1 MSWLEIVVA
10 IGVVGFVIYQQVAG
24 QAVQGRRLIV
34 LPAVLTVVG
43 FLNLHAAKHLHPAD
57 IVWLTVGAI
66 GSLLIGLAFGAITRL
81 QERNG
86 ALWAQLPLR
95 GLWLWVGA
103 DRLARPDHGARRQ
116 VRRARRRVD
125 HPAAVHARPQPAR
138 PGGRDRGP
146 GDGGRHPVRAGEGRP
161 DVPVRRPPMA
171 AAATARR
178 DTSPMTTR
186 AYWLIRYSGFA
197 VVGIAALVNPPHQ
210 PHEQLFRAIQI
221 ACFSAAGLAL
231 LGWLVVDEAGATGPG
246 ACRSCSA
253 CLPPRP
259 AWPG

>member
-66 GSLLIGLAFGAITRL
+66 GSPLIGLAFGAITRL

-95 GLWLWVGA
+95 GLWLWVG
-103 DRLARPDHGARRQ
+103 RS
-116 VRRARRRVD
+116 
-125 HPAAVHARPQPAR
+125 
-138 PGGRDRGP
+138 PGGR
-146 GDGGRHPVRAGEGRP
+146 
-161 DVPVRRPPMA
+161 
-171 AAATARR
+171 
-178 DTSPMTTR
+178 
-186 AYWLIRYSGFA
+186 
-197 VVGIAALVNPPHQ
+197 
-210 PHEQLFRAIQI
+210 
-221 ACFSAAGLAL
+221 
-231 LGWLVVDEAGATGPG
+231 
-246 ACRSCSA
+246 
-253 CLPPRP
+253 
-259 AWPG
+259 